1 MPKVK
6 LVLFDCEKIL
16 ICKICRLL
24 NSQIILKGTWFDSK
38 SDILVPVWY
47 VRVWSDRMTCHG
59 LCLPSDMNFI
69 AGLTAPERRQA
80 YVFKSLTHWGLIL
93 LKHFVEESICASAQ
107 WISVSNLF
115 SCKKWYFT
123 ADSLCLGLITVIR
136 LSIGHALLSWGA
148 KLIVFFKEP
157 GVESELRW
165 APNGKM
171 FSITV
176 QIHDQNFLFYSTVR

>member
-6 LVLFDCEKIL
+6 LVLFDWEKIL
-16 ICKICRLL
+16 ICKICWLL

-38 SDILVPVWY
+38 SDVLVPVWY

-136 LSIGHALLSWGA
+136 LSVHRPCLA
-148 KLIVFFKEP
+148 
-157 GVESELRW
+157 ELRCQ
-165 APNGKM
+165 A
-171 FSITV
+171 
-176 QIHDQNFLFYSTVR
+176 DCFLQGTRS